1 MWPNTKL
8 KSYTELE
15 DFDNNCTNMSD
26 VPSYK
31 FITANRENKTGC
43 GKMDCKIRKTSHCLM
58 KTHKN
63 LHSLNLKQM
72 KNRESVVVGTLYRP
86 PNGI

>member
-43 GKMDCKIRKTSHCLM
+43 GKMDCKIRKDL
-58 KTHKN
+58 
-63 LHSLNLKQM
+63 SLFD
-72 KNRESVVVGTLYRP
+72 EDT
-86 PNGI
+86 